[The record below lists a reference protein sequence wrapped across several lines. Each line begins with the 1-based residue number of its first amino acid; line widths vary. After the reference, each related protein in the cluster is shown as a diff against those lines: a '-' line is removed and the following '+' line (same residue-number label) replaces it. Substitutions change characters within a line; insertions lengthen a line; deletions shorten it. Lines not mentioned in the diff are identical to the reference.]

1 MKIGFTGSKGVL
13 GSALIKLFKN
23 NNLYHFKGR
32 VENIKE
38 IQVWIKNNDF
48 DAIIHLAAMVPTYLV
63 NNNKKKALK
72 VNYNGTK
79 NIIDTINKYSKKKIW
94 FFYSSTSH
102 VYKFNDK
109 KTKESASTKPISYY
123 GQTKLLGEKYLL
135 KNKKNIIPCVGRIF
149 SFTGKKQNINY
160 IIPAILS
167 KLKNKNKNIHLNNMN
182 HIRDF
187 LPVEDICEAI
197 KVLLINKSNGVF
209 NICSGIKLNIKDIL
223 LCLNKKYKKNI
234 IFVKNNEKTVLYGC
248 NMKLKKLG
256 WKKNPLNYTDYLLN
270 KF

>member
-13 GSALIKLFKN
+13 GSALIKLLKK

-38 IQVWIKNNDF
+38 IQNWIKNNDF

-63 NNNKKKALK
+63 NNCKKKALK

-135 KNKKNIIPCVGRIF
+135 KNKKNII
-149 SFTGKKQNINY
+149 FTKNDKKTI
-160 IIPAILS
+160 
-167 KLKNKNKNIHLNNMN
+167 
-182 HIRDF
+182 
-187 LPVEDICEAI
+187 
-197 KVLLINKSNGVF
+197 
-209 NICSGIKLNIKDIL
+209 
-223 LCLNKKYKKNI
+223 
-234 IFVKNNEKTVLYGC
+234 LYGC